1 MEDAEDAKSDHS
13 FKSSDY
19 WVLSQGSRQN
29 FDFGIVAEM
38 LKRLNEFE
46 VKNKKGNSDSPE
58 KMTGAYFSSPLNIRN
73 SFEDTRGFFK
83 KMENFVEDLENIQY
97 FGLDRMSKRGNTLDG
112 FHYGLNFYRTVW
124 SIYFQ
129 FFDKNVEVSDFEA
142 GFETDLESDLDAD
155 LNNDFE
161 NSDNDVDTQTNS
173 DFKNDDS
180 GNF

>member
-1 MEDAEDAKSDHS
+1 
-13 FKSSDY
+13 
-19 WVLSQGSRQN
+19 
-29 FDFGIVAEM
+29 
-38 LKRLNEFE
+38 
-46 VKNKKGNSDSPE
+46 
-58 KMTGAYFSSPLNIRN
+58 MTGAYFSSPLNIRN

-129 FFDKNVEVSDFEA
+129 FFDKNVESSDFEG
-142 GFETDLESDLDAD
+142 GFDTDLDTDLDSDLDSQ
-155 LNNDFE
+155 ND
-161 NSDNDVDTQTNS
+161 S